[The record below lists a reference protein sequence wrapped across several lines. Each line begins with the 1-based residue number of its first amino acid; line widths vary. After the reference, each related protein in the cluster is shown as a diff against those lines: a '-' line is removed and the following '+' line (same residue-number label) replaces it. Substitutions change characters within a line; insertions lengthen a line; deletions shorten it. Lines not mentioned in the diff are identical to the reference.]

1 MVGTNRAY
9 TSLTLANVLS
19 RKHKSVLRS
28 IRRNRSYWED
38 ILCMEKLKEDTY
50 KDSLGRDQKI
60 FLFSVGEFDKWI
72 EILNK

>member
-1 MVGTNRAY
+1 MY
-9 TSLTLANVLS
+9 SSLDLAKDLG

-50 KDSLGRDQKI
+50 KDSLGRDQKV
-60 FLFSVGEFDKWI
+60 FLFSVGEFDKWL